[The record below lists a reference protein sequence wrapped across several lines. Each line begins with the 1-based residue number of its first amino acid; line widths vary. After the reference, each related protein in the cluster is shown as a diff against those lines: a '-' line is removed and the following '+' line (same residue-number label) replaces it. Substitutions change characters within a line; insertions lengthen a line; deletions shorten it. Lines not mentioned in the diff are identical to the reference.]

1 MNQETLKAILT
12 IVVTAAVNVANI
24 LGYAL
29 DMDTVLNGVLSIFAF
44 VCIFWSW
51 WFNQNVT
58 PEAQAAQQ
66 VLDQLK
72 AEKKMAKQ
80 GDHAKEE

>member
-1 MNQETLKAILT
+1 MMNQETVKAILT

-29 DMDTVLNGVLSIFAF
+29 DADAVVNAVLTVFSFA
-44 VCIFWSW
+44 CIVISW

-58 PEAQAAQQ
+58 EQAQAAQI
-66 VLDQLK
+66 VLNKLK
-72 AEKKMAKQ
+72 NEKKAVKL
-80 GDHAKEE
+80 KENDA